1 MSPSK
6 SERIRNRLSIDP
18 DAPDPAP
25 APEKAPEGSGPTAA
39 DETGTSAP
47 IAPSTDAETT
57 STAAVSTKT
66 PASTSRARRKPGTTS
81 SSRTRKAP
89 AKETPAAVEP
99 RVLRPASTAEAE
111 RSTLY
116 LHPDDHRELVMARL
130 EDKADANTR
139 IRAMIALWRA
149 NPRYR
154 AAVDKLARTTP
165 RGGNT

>member
-6 SERIRNRLSIDP
+6 SERLRERLSIDP
-18 DAPDPAP
+18 DAPAVVAAP
-25 APEKAPEGSGPTAA
+25 QKAPETTETETTAA
-39 DETGTSAP
+39 
-47 IAPSTDAETT
+47 
-57 STAAVSTKT
+57 AAT
-66 PASTSRARRKPGTTS
+66 PAPKGASTRKPAASGTGRARRGGAPKEA
-81 SSRTRKAP
+81 AP
-89 AKETPAAVEP
+89 AATEP
-99 RVLRPASTAEAE
+99 QLLKPASTAEAE

-154 AAVDKLARTTP
+154 AAVDKLARTAP
-165 RGGNT
+165 RGPGRQ